1 MNSNLQRFIEST
13 FPEDFYQN
21 PERYLGPNYQTVM
34 NFYVLYYNN
43 KLRFI
48 DDNNTVAQV
57 SDKNSHYT
65 ELVREIVLDVIP
77 SHIMRRLPYPLP
89 VFELIAMHLLL
100 DRGETLKFVP
110 LFTTKFYNPSVLGYA
125 TLELVA

>member
-1 MNSNLQRFIEST
+1 MNFRLKSFIEST

-21 PERYLGPNYQTVM
+21 PETYLGPNWQTVM
-34 NFYVLYYNN
+34 NFYTLFYNG

-48 DDNNTVAQV
+48 DPHNNVV
-57 SDKNSHYT
+57 LVGNKNSHYT

-110 LFTTKFYNPSVLGYA
+110 LFTTEDYKNGF
-125 TLELVA
+125 